1 MIDVDLCP
9 SKREAIFEKI
19 REERGLL
26 GCVQIATFSTESTK
40 SAILTAARGLG
51 IDNDEAQYLASLI
64 PSERGF
70 LWPIKDVVHGNAAK
84 GREPVKEFLSAV
96 EKHPGFLDVVEKIE
110 GCVKARSIHASGVN
124 FYGDDPYETA
134 CFMKATNG
142 SVITQYSLHDAE
154 YCGDVKLD
162 LLVTQEMD
170 IIVQCIKLLQE
181 HGYIDPKL
189 SLREA
194 YDTYVHPDHLPLG
207 DAKLW
212 DAIDENKVLALFQLT
227 SKVGAEMVKK
237 LKPRNLEELTA
248 CNALIRLMPEGLDET
263 PGDRYLRF
271 KSDISQWYA
280 EMDEFGLAKEEQK
293 VLERHCL
300 ADYGVPSSQEAA
312 MQLFMDKDVCG
323 FSLSESNDARR
334 VISKKKMDKIPELHQ
349 KVLDRAKSRKL
360 GEYVWDKIIA
370 LQMGYSF
377 K

>member
-51 IDNDEAQYLASLI
+51 INNDEAQYIASLV

-70 LWPIKDVVHGNAAK
+70 LWPIKDVVNGNKEK
-84 GREPVKEFLSAV
+84 GRAPVREFMTAV
-96 EKHPGFLDVVEKIE
+96 NEHPGLLDVIVSIE
-110 GCVKARSIHASGVN
+110 GCIKSRSIHASGVN
-124 FYGDDPYETA
+124 FYGEDPYETA

-142 SVITQYSLHDAE
+142 SIITQYSLHDAE

-170 IIVQCIKLLQE
+170 IIVQCIHLLQE
-181 HGYIDPKL
+181 HGYVEPKL
-189 SLREA
+189 TLREA
-194 YDTYVHPDHLPLG
+194 YDKYVHPDKLPLE
-207 DAKLW
+207 DDELW

-237 LKPRNLEELTA
+237 LKPRNLDELTA

-271 KSDISQWYA
+271 KSDISQWYK
-280 EMDEFGLAKEEQK
+280 EMDDFGLTKDEQK
-293 VLERHCL
+293 VLEKHCL

-312 MQLFMDKDVCG
+312 MRLFMDEDVCG
-323 FSLSESNDARR
+323 FTLAESNDARR
-334 VISKKKMDKIPELHQ
+334 VISKKKMDKIPELHK